1 MTRDMKTAMVK
12 EMVALMA
19 ERISVAAGHTRS
31 AMALINGNHN
41 ERGFDILLDAEQPLH
56 EARTLLN
63 VISLLLRDG
72 G

>member
-1 MTRDMKTAMVK
+1 MAPDIKIAMIK

-19 ERISVAAGHTRS
+19 ERISVAAGHTQS
-31 AMALINGNHN
+31 AMALMNDNHA

-63 VISLLLRDG
+63 AMSLLFRDG